1 MPQGEEF
8 PGWPRLEWASKNG
21 ARRRHGADR
30 TAQAGEAVIA
40 LADTVQEHWLHPAQ
54 VAASALAPLV
64 DERFRR
70 HCRVARAVDGRVVIQ
85 VDEPGLVAEMRGR
98 WLGVVRK
105 GMEAVDRRLSTGM
118 IVFEVG
124 RSGVEVALV

>member
-1 MPQGEEF
+1 M
-8 PGWPRLEWASKNG
+8 EWVSRNG

-30 TAQAGEAVIA
+30 TARAGDAVVA
-40 LADTVQEHWLHPAQ
+40 LADTAQKHWLHPARA
-54 VAASALAPLV
+54 AASALAPLV

-70 HCRVARAVDGRVVIQ
+70 HCRVVRAVDGRVVIQ
-85 VDEPGLVAEMRGR
+85 VDEPALVAEMRRR

-105 GMEAVDRRLSTGM
+105 GMEAVDRRLSTGI